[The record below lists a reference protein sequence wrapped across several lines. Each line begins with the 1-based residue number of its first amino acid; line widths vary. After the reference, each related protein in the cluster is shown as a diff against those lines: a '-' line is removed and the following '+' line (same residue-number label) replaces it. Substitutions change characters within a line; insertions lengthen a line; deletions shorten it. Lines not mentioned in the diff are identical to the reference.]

1 MKYFVG
7 TRGSKLALVQTNLVI
22 DRLKSAYPKD
32 EFEAVV
38 IKTTGDI
45 EKNRQLDQIGSKG
58 IFVKEI
64 EEELLEGKIHM
75 AVHSLKDM
83 PDEPAKGLTFS
94 KAWTREDSRDVLILR
109 DVKSLDELPEGAV
122 IGTGSKRRKFQL
134 LKIRPDLRVV
144 GIRGNIDTRLRKL
157 YNKEIVCDDNYK
169 DGLILD
175 GIVIAAAGIKRIGRQ
190 AEITQYLSVDDMI
203 PAPAQGTLA
212 LEVRADNYDLIKKLD
227 ALSDE
232 RTDICVNAER
242 GFLKMIGGN
251 CHTPVAAYCDYDSDG
266 KLKLRAMYG
275 REDGSSI
282 AATIVGEDDVSCDDV
297 SEYNISCEDVCCDD
311 ISGDDVSC
319 DDVGCDDVSCDDVSC
334 DDVGCDVI
342 SEYGINVLDEG
353 KRHKSNIYSV
363 GRKMVAKAVDY
374 IQGELD

>member
-1 MKYFVG
+1 MNYFVG

-22 DRLKSAYPKD
+22 ERLKSAYPEE
-32 EFEAVV
+32 EFEAVI

-94 KAWTREDSRDVLILR
+94 KAWTREDSRDVLVLR

-169 DGLILD
+169 DGLVLD
-175 GIVIAAAGIKRIGRQ
+175 GIVIAAAGIKRIGRET
-190 AEITQYLSVDDMI
+190 EITQYLSVDDMI

-212 LEVRADNYDLIKKLD
+212 LEVRADNDELIKKLD

-232 RTDICVNAER
+232 KTDICISAER

-251 CHTPVAAYCDYDSDG
+251 CHTPVAAYCDFEDG

-275 REDGSSI
+275 REDGSAI
-282 AATIVGEDDVSCDDV
+282 ATTIVGEDDVSGDDV
-297 SEYNISCEDVCCDD
+297 SEYNISCDD
-311 ISGDDVSC
+311 ASEYNI
-319 DDVGCDDVSCDDVSC
+319 SCDDVSC
-334 DDVGCDVI
+334 D
-342 SEYGINVLDEG
+342 GINVLNER
-353 KRHKSNIYSV
+353 KRHKSNVYNV
-363 GRKMVAKAVDY
+363 GRKMVEKAVDY
-374 IQGELD
+374 IQRELE